1 MPAKNIGQQLAFV
14 IFAPEE
20 ASSLVMVADVTLLMR
35 FPKASLSPMTYLTWL
50 MSKSLSA
57 LVDKS
62 ISKPFFRMLKCQPK
76 IKAFLEREFI
86 KLEPSAPYTGTQLKS
101 AECSGGGERENPY
114 NDNRSKFFQKICGR
128 QSTFI
133 TEHQDVPT
141 ISPIVHR
148 EMVQLINR
156 RMEVMLQ
163 CWLPYIPSDPDM
175 PSDLDTC
182 DISSDTDTDTSDTC
196 DMSLDTDTC

>member
-1 MPAKNIGQQLAFV
+1 MAIGA
-14 IFAPEE
+14 
-20 ASSLVMVADVTLLMR
+20 
-35 FPKASLSPMTYLTWL
+35 
-50 MSKSLSA
+50 
-57 LVDKS
+57 
-62 ISKPFFRMLKCQPK
+62 
-76 IKAFLEREFI
+76 
-86 KLEPSAPYTGTQLKS
+86 
-101 AECSGGGERENPY
+101 N
-114 NDNRSKFFQKICGR
+114 FFQKICGR
-128 QSTFI
+128 QSTFT

-141 ISPIVHR
+141 ISLIVHI

>member
-1 MPAKNIGQQLAFV
+1 
-14 IFAPEE
+14 
-20 ASSLVMVADVTLLMR
+20 
-35 FPKASLSPMTYLTWL
+35 

-62 ISKPFFRMLKCQPK
+62 ISKPCVRMLKRQPK

-101 AECSGGGERENPY
+101 AECSGGGKRENPY

-133 TEHQDVPT
+133 TEYQGRHT

-182 DISSDTDTDTSDTC
+182 DISSDTEDRKST
-196 DMSLDTDTC
+196 